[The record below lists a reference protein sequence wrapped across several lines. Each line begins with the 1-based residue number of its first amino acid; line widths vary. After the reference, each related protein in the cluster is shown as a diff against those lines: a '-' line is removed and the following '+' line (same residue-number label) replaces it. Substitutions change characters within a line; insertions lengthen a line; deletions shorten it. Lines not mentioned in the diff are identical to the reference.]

1 MRRRARVLIILVLLG
16 SLAGVGE
23 VSAQQA
29 SGSEGAALTAQDYA
43 DIGQLY
49 VRINHGGD
57 FRDAD
62 LWLSAFADDAVFS
75 IAMGP
80 GQEFVGKEALAEWRH
95 QSFRGQVGDSKVRHW
110 DGPVRLTPTS
120 KGMAE
125 ARSYFLVY
133 DVSGAQPVIS
143 SSGYHDDVFVKT
155 ADGWRV
161 KHRKVSF
168 DAAPSR

>member
-1 MRRRARVLIILVLLG
+1 MRRARVLMVIVLLG
-16 SLAGVGE
+16 SLAGVGW
-23 VSAQQA
+23 VNAQQT
-29 SGSEGAALTAQDYA
+29 SGSGGTALKAQDYA
-43 DIGQLY
+43 DIAQLY

-62 LWLSAFADDAVFS
+62 LWLSAFTDGAVFT

-80 GQEFVGKEALAEWRH
+80 GQEFVGKEALTEWRH
-95 QSFRGQVGDSKVRHW
+95 QSFGGQVGDSKVRHW
-110 DGPVRLTPTS
+110 DGPARVTPT
-120 KGMAE
+120 GTGTAE

-133 DVSGAQPVIS
+133 DVSGKQPVIS

-168 DAAPSR
+168 DAPQ